1 MKLLNAISSPT
12 EVGNRENVVFL
23 SKSNKK
29 SATYKSHET
38 LVVQI
43 LPTEVVDT
51 ENVSFPHQ

>member
-29 SATYKSHET
+29 SATYKIHET

-51 ENVSFPHQ
+51 ENVSFPH

>member
-1 MKLLNAISSPT
+1 MKLLILVLSPT

-43 LPTEVVDT
+43 LSTEVLDT
-51 ENVSFPHQ
+51 ENVSFPHY

>member
-1 MKLLNAISSPT
+1 MQYHHRLRWEIRKTL
-12 EVGNRENVVFL
+12 VFL

-51 ENVSFPHQ
+51 ENVVFLIN